1 MKKNR
6 GDELN
11 FTTIQLNSARIEQI
25 RREYVDALKK
35 GIKTSHE
42 FVVFTPDTPDGNK
55 MYILTKTTKW
65 EYEFIGK
72 GKILLINLEDDK
84 KFRQKVED
92 YCIKLFGKGTFN
104 YYD

>member
-1 MKKNR
+1 MKKY

-11 FTTIQLNSARIEQI
+11 FTKILLNSARIEQI
-25 RREYVDALKK
+25 RREYVDALNK
-35 GIKTSHE
+35 GTNASHE
-42 FVVFTPDTPDGNK
+42 FVVFSPDIPDGNK

-72 GKILLINLEDDK
+72 GRILLINLEDDK

-92 YCIKLFGKGTFN
+92 YCTKLFGKGTFN
-104 YYD
+104 YYK

>member
-1 MKKNR
+1 MKKY

-11 FTTIQLNSARIEQI
+11 FTKILLNSARIEQI
-25 RREYVDALKK
+25 RREYVDAMNK
-35 GIKTSHE
+35 GTNASHE
-42 FVVFTPDTPDGNK
+42 FVVFSPDIPDGNK

-72 GKILLINLEDDK
+72 GRILLINLEDDK

-92 YCIKLFGKGTFN
+92 YCTKLFGKGTFN
-104 YYD
+104 YYK